1 MKIRNTLIWGFLFL
15 LIHGAYAQPVK
26 IAVVGNSITEGYTV
40 GIPSRDAYPAQLQL
54 YLGDNFLVG
63 NFGVSGRTML
73 KKGDSPIWIEPLF
86 QDALAFEP
94 DILIILL
101 GTNDSKPQNWDIY
114 GEEFDDDYL
123 AMIDT
128 FSVGDKNPEV
138 WACLPPPAFAVQW
151 SIRDSVIVNEVIP
164 SIEQV
169 IARRQLKSVDFYTPF
184 IGHNEFFPD
193 DIHPNATGHN
203 IMAKILYE
211 ALTGD
216 SIQQIRDL
224 NLLKNKP
231 VDVSTGDN
239 SAGLVDGD
247 PVTAWTLSEFPATAI
262 VDIGTPDSADACALH
277 FPASADLG
285 LQFTIEGS
293 VNEADWIMLADHSD
307 QAETEQLAVTDT
319 FTPLPV
325 RYLRLTITGSGQP
338 GSEIQVN
345 EMECLACQG
354 AHHANAL
361 TVQLDRQSSKYIYY
375 KLYFTPYHNAGEK
388 TLLVKNAF
396 DDNGF
401 LQMTGY
407 KSAGDNTDYRVTV
420 KLGTSYAF
428 YDMSYF
434 DKVEVISDTIYL
446 ANLESAVRRDD
457 LKPRLTTLIDS
468 YPNPFN
474 PETTVQYTVP
484 EDSKAVVSIYN
495 ERGQKIIDLVNQY
508 RPAGTYTAVFDAAGM
523 PSGLYVV
530 ELRTDTQVSR
540 NKMILFK

>member
-1 MKIRNTLIWGFLFL
+1 MKIRNILIFGFLFL
-15 LIHGAYAQPVK
+15 LLQEGQARPVK

-54 YLGDNFLVG
+54 YLGENFQVG

-101 GTNDSKPQNWDIY
+101 GTNDSKPQNWDLY

-169 IARRQLKSVDFYTPF
+169 IAQRQLKSVDFYTPF
-184 IGHNEFFPD
+184 IGHNEYFPD

-216 SIQQIRDL
+216 SIQQIRDR
-224 NLLKNKP
+224 NLMKNKP
-231 VDVSTGDN
+231 VEVSSGIN
-239 SAGLVDGD
+239 STGLVDGD
-247 PVTAWTLSEFPATAI
+247 PVTAWTVSEFPATAI
-262 VDIGTPDSADACALH
+262 VDIGTPDSTDACALH
-277 FPASADLG
+277 FPASADPG

-293 VNEADWIMLADHSD
+293 VNEADWVMLADHSD
-307 QAETEQLAVTDT
+307 QADTAQLAVTDT

-325 RYLRLTITGSGQP
+325 RYLRLTIIGSGQP
-338 GSEIQVN
+338 GSEIQVS
-345 EMECLACQG
+345 EMECLAWQG

-361 TVQLDRQSSKYIYY
+361 TIQLDRQSSRYIYY
-375 KLYFTPYHNAGEK
+375 KLYFTPYHNIGEK

-407 KSAGDNTDYRVTV
+407 KNAEDNTDYRVSV
-420 KLGTSYAF
+420 KLGASYAF
-428 YDMSYF
+428 YDMTYF
-434 DKVEVISDTIYL
+434 NKVEVISDTINL
-446 ANLESAVRRDD
+446 ANLESAVRQDD
-457 LKPRLTTLIDS
+457 LKPRSTALIDN

-474 PETTVQYTVP
+474 PETMIQYTLP
-484 EDSKAVVSIYN
+484 EDSKAAVSIYN
-495 ERGQKIIDLVNQY
+495 GRGQKIIDLVNQY
-508 RPAGTYTAVFDAAGM
+508 RPAGTYTSAFNAAGL

-530 ELRTDTQVSR
+530 ELKTDSQIVR
-540 NKMILFK
+540 RKMVLLK